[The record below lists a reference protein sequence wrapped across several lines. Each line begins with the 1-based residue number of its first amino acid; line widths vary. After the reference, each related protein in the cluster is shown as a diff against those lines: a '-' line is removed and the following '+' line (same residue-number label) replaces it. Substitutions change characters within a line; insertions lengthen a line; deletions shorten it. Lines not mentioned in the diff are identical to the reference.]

1 MGKRVFL
8 VVIDSCGVGYA
19 PDANEFFQGDQPDVG
34 CDTFGS
40 CVYGGRLYVP
50 VLEQLGIL
58 DLDGVAYKDA
68 YYENLK
74 KQGIQQDGPLARIA
88 SYAKLQEE
96 SRGKDTTV
104 GHWEITGVA
113 SKKPLPTYPNGF
125 PDEVLDAF
133 EQATGRGV
141 LCNKPYSG
149 TTVLHDY
156 GQEHL
161 DTGALIVYTS
171 ADSVFQIAAHEELVP
186 LEELY
191 DACHKAREILVGDH
205 GVGRVIARP
214 FVGTFPDFKRTENRH
229 DYSMEPPQETVL
241 DQAKAAGFEVIG
253 VGKIHDIFAGRGLT
267 ETYPNHGNAKN
278 MELTLSL
285 MDRDFT
291 GLCFVNLVDTDM
303 VYGHRRDVPGY
314 SKALN
319 AVDLQ
324 FQQFIDKMKEDD
336 ILIITG
342 DHGCDPGFIG
352 TDHTREYVPC
362 LIYGDSVEVGKNLGV
377 KPSFAYIAD
386 YIREVFDL

>member
-8 VVIDSCGVGYA
+8 VVLDSVGVGCA
-19 PDANEFFQGDQPDVG
+19 PDADEFFQGDQPDVG

-40 CVYGGRLYVP
+40 CVRGGSLHVP
-50 VLEQLGIL
+50 VLEQLGIMN
-58 DLDGVAYKDA
+58 LDGVSYRDE

-74 KQGIQQDGPLARIA
+74 KQGIVQESPLARIG

-104 GHWEITGVA
+104 GHWEITGVVSA
-113 SKKPLPTYPNGF
+113 KPLPTYPDGF
-125 PDEVLDAF
+125 PDDVLKAF
-133 EQATGRGV
+133 EEATGRGV

-161 DTGALIVYTS
+161 ETGKWIVYTS

-191 DACHKAREILVGDH
+191 DACKKARKILVGDH

-214 FVGTFPDFKRTENRH
+214 FVGAFPDFKRTENRH
-229 DYSMEPPQETVL
+229 DYSMEPPAETVL
-241 DQAKAAGFEVIG
+241 DQVKAAGLECIG
-253 VGKIHDIFAGRGLT
+253 VGKIYDIFAGRGLT
-267 ETYPNHGNAKN
+267 ETYPNHGNTKN

-314 SKALN
+314 SNALN
-319 AVDLQ
+319 QVDIQLKQ
-324 FQQFIDKMKEDD
+324 MIDKMKADD

-352 TDHTREYVPC
+352 TDHTREYIPC
-362 LIYGDSVEVGKNLGV
+362 LIYGDSVEADCNLGV
-377 KPSFAYIAD
+377 KGSFTYIAD
-386 YIREVFDL
+386 YIRNVFEL